1 MTLLDDVLAALQRGD
16 APDAKWPDER
26 GEYWSLC
33 PFHADAHSGSFSL
46 NARTGLYKC
55 LSCGAKGNLPQL
67 AGHLGIERETP
78 TLGCT
83 LAEYAEAKRLPVGF
97 LRGLGLADTL
107 ERRGRQRIGVVQIP
121 YRNEEGRVIAVRR
134 RQALKKGEP
143 DQRFLWRKGDHAALY
158 GLWRLR
164 EIRAAGWTLLVEG
177 ESDCHTAWLYKLPC
191 LGIPGAA
198 NWKREWSAHLA
209 GLQVYV
215 WREPDTGGETFA
227 RRLIADLPEAKY
239 ITPPKGA
246 KDLSE
251 AHTRGDDVIALIEQ
265 LKGEARPL
273 AELVAN
279 ADEEDTERLTD
290 VGNGRRFA
298 RMYGDRAKWVAEWG
312 WMVFDGRRWT
322 QDVTGATHRLAKQ
335 VAASFYRD
343 AEEAARN
350 NNTDL
355 AKQLSQHA
363 WRSQSARAINAMLDM
378 AQSEPPCVA
387 RPEQF
392 DADPWALNCLNGTL
406 DLRTGALR
414 AHNPADM
421 LTKLC
426 PTPYTTAGAAPR
438 WEAFQRQIAA
448 EDNELIGFKQRAWGY
463 ALTADV
469 REQVFFVL
477 WGTGS
482 NGKSTEINAIRAA
495 LGDDYSMAIP
505 TETLLARNQPN
516 AIPNDIARLRG
527 ARLVTAS
534 ESDAG
539 RKLAEGLVKQL
550 TGGDPVM
557 ARFLRH
563 EFFQFQPTHKLFLA
577 CNHKPVIHGTDHAI
591 WRRIRLIPYTVTI
604 PDDQQDKG
612 LADKLATECEGIL
625 AWLVAGCMAWQRQGL
640 GTPDAVK
647 RATESYR
654 EESDILAEFLSARV
668 VWSPT
673 ASVAKGALYEA
684 YRQWCESNKETPIGK
699 RTFNERI
706 QERGVQEFRATGGV
720 RSWSGIGLI
729 SDVSDDSDVKS
740 AINKNARLLYS
751 DTGNRVT
758 NVTNV
763 TPNEV
768 MEELFDDVPIGRITI

>member
-1 MTLLDDVLAALQRGD
+1 M
-16 APDAKWPDER
+16 
-26 GEYWSLC
+26 
-33 PFHADAHSGSFSL
+33 
-46 NARTGLYKC
+46 
-55 LSCGAKGNLPQL
+55 
-67 AGHLGIERETP
+67 GIERATP

-83 LAEYAEAKRLPVGF
+83 LAEYAEAKRLPTGF
-97 LRGLGLADTL
+97 LKSLGLSDTL
-107 ERRGRQRIGVVQIP
+107 ERRGRERIAVLQIP
-121 YRNEEGRVIAVRR
+121 YRDEGGRVIAMRR
-134 RQALKKGEP
+134 RQALRKGEP

-158 GLWRLR
+158 GLWRLG

-177 ESDCHTAWLYKLPC
+177 ESDCHTAWLHQLPC
-191 LGIPGAA
+191 LGIPGAT

-209 GLQVYV
+209 GLTVYA

-239 ITPPKGA
+239 IAPPEGT

-251 AHTRGDDVIALIEQ
+251 AHTRGDDVAALIER

-273 AELVAN
+273 AELAEN
-279 ADEEDTERLTD
+279 PDAQEDAERLTD

-298 RMYGDRAKWVAEWG
+298 RMHGDRAKWVAEWG
-312 WMVFDGRRWT
+312 WMVFDGQRWT

-343 AEEAARN
+343 ADEAARTN
-350 NNTDL
+350 NADL
-355 AKQLSQHA
+355 AKSLSQHA

-378 AQSEPPCVA
+378 AQSETPCVA

-392 DADPWALNCLNGTL
+392 DCDPMALNCLNGTL

-426 PTPYTTAGAAPR
+426 PTPYGTAGAAPR

-604 PDDQQDKG
+604 PDAQQDKT
-612 LADKLATECEGIL
+612 LADKLAAEKEGIL
-625 AWLVAGCMAWQRQGL
+625 AWLVVGCRAWQAQGL
-640 GTPDAVK
+640 GTPEAVR

-654 EESDILAEFLSARV
+654 EESDILGEFLSARV

-684 YRQWCESNKETPIGK
+684 YRQWCESNKEAPIGK
-699 RTFNERI
+699 RTFSERI
-706 QERGVQEFRATGGV
+706 QERGVQEFRAAGGV
-720 RSWSGIGLI
+720 RSWIGIGLA
-729 SDVSDDSDVKS
+729 SDVSDVSGVKS
-740 AINKNARLLYS
+740 AINENARFLYG

-763 TPNEV
+763 TEDDV
-768 MEELFDDVPIGRITI
+768 LEQLFDDIPVGRITI